1 MTDPAVATR
10 KIPRQTRSREMVE
23 RIIDAGEAALT
34 ESGYAATSTNRIAER
49 AGISK
54 GSLYQY
60 FPDKNAIVVAV
71 LNRFCER
78 MGVRMVEMLE
88 PDLALPPLDLL
99 HISIAAMIDIEI
111 THLPLL
117 RVIVEQVPSVG
128 VLDALEEQ
136 LQRLKDFCAAW
147 LESNRAQF
155 RADLDP
161 ISTSWLMVET
171 AAQLS
176 FRYVSRDTPFTQE
189 QFVAMLV
196 DQLGRY
202 ILRDMG

>member
-1 MTDPAVATR
+1 MTDRVVAPR
-10 KIPRQTRSREMVE
+10 KIPRQTRSREMVQ
-23 RIIDAGEAALT
+23 RIIDAGEAVLT
-34 ESGYAATSTNRIAER
+34 ESGYAATSTNRVAER

-71 LNRFCER
+71 LNRFCEE
-78 MGVRMVEMLE
+78 MGVRLVEMLE
-88 PDLALPPLDLL
+88 PNLALPPLEVL
-99 HISIAAMIDIEI
+99 HISVTAMIDIEI

-136 LQRLKDFCAAW
+136 LQRLKDICAAW
-147 LESNRAQF
+147 LEANRAQF
-155 RADLDP
+155 RTDLDTA
-161 ISTSWLMVET
+161 SASWLMVET

-176 FRYVSRDTPFTQE
+176 FRYVSRSTPFTQE

-196 DQLGRY
+196 DQLGRCV
-202 ILRDMG
+202 LA

>member
-1 MTDPAVATR
+1 MTDRVAPTR
-10 KIPRQTRSREMVE
+10 KTPSQTRSREMVQ
-23 RIIDAGEAALT
+23 RIIDAGEAVLT
-34 ESGYAATSTNRIAER
+34 ESGYAATSTNRVAER

-71 LNRFCER
+71 LNRFCEQ

-88 PDLALPPLDLL
+88 PSLDLPPLEVL
-99 HISIAAMIDIEI
+99 HISVTAMIDIEI

-136 LQRLKDFCAAW
+136 LQRLKDICSAW
-147 LESNRAQF
+147 LEANRAQL
-155 RADLDP
+155 RPDLDTT
-161 ISTSWLMVET
+161 SASWLMVET

-176 FRYVSRDTPFTQE
+176 FRYVSRNTPFTRE

-196 DQLGRY
+196 DQLGRC
-202 ILRDMG
+202 ILA